1 MRAARIASA
10 LDFGFASVISL
21 PPRSGA
27 STREDQVANLFDLSL
42 FAEILEANPIKRDV
56 LTVSPS
62 SLEEI
67 TARAPFPRNG

>member
-1 MRAARIASA
+1 M
-10 LDFGFASVISL
+10 
-21 PPRSGA
+21 
-27 STREDQVANLFDLSL
+27 ANLFDLSL